1 MSTTI
6 QIKICGLTKVAQATE
21 CVSLGADAIGLV
33 FYPKSPR
40 FVSDSLARSITDE
53 ISSEARPTGV
63 FVDETYDTVMQ
74 KVEKCK
80 LAGVQLHGRENA
92 GLVEQLKRSGLTVIK
107 ALFQQKEPLLNS
119 SGDYDPSAFILEC
132 GTGKLPGGNAE
143 AWNWSTAAA
152 FERKVPVILAGGL
165 SVESVGQAITAGRPD
180 AVDVSSGVEA
190 APGEKD
196 LERVK
201 AFVKAV
207 KRASEAADYQT
218 KRIF

>member
-21 CVSLGADAIGLV
+21 CVSSGADAIGLI

-40 FVSDSLARSITDE
+40 FVSDTLARSIADE
-53 ISSEARPTGV
+53 ISSDARPTGV

-80 LAGVQLHGRENA
+80 LAAVQLHGRENA
-92 GLVEQLKRSGLTVIK
+92 GLVTQLKRSGLTVIK
-107 ALFQQKEPLLNS
+107 ALFQQKEPLLS
-119 SGDYDPSAFILEC
+119 SGADYDPSAFILEC

-152 FERKVPVILAGGL
+152 FERRLPVMLAGGL
-165 SVESVGQAITAGRPD
+165 SAHNVEQAVMNGRPD
-180 AVDVSSGVEA
+180 AVDVSSGVEV
-190 APGEKD
+190 APGKKD
-196 LERVK
+196 LKKVK

-207 KRASEAADYQT
+207 KRVSAAADYHTT
-218 KRIF
+218 KIF